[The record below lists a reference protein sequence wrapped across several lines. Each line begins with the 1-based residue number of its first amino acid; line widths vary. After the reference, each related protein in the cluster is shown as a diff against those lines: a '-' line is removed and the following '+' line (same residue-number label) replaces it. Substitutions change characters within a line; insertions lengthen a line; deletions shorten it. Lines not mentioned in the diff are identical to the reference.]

1 MLTKYKL
8 RELIDVTRGMSLPG
22 EYYSETG
29 EYIRLTMG
37 NFNYNGGGFKENT
50 SKTDIYYT
58 GPVREE
64 FILNKGDIITP
75 LTEQAIGLLG
85 TTAMIPES
93 GRYIQSQ
100 DVALISCKQDKIDHL
115 FCYYLISSDIVKK
128 QLSAAAQQTK
138 IRHTSPDKIMDCSVW
153 IPEMKLQQKIG
164 KTLYEID
171 QKIALNTRMNAEL
184 EAMAKQLYDY
194 WFVQFDFPDE
204 NGKPYKSSGGK
215 MVYNPIL
222 KRDIPTG
229 WEVKEISDFAE
240 IKSGYPFKSEN
251 MNEYKGKYKIVT
263 IRNVQ
268 ENNLDLSNI
277 SYTDIIPDN
286 IKSYC
291 ILKEKDILISLTGNV
306 GRTCLVYENGLL
318 LNQRVG
324 LVQPKNSNVPWCYS
338 IFKDKS
344 IRTAVENWANGC
356 AQANVSP
363 LDIERLKI
371 PVPSND
377 ILQYFD
383 KSVKPMIERQI
394 KIAKQNN
401 YLTHL
406 RDSLL
411 PMLMNGQVTI

>member
-50 SKTDIYYT
+50 SKSDIYYT

-93 GRYIQSQ
+93 GKYIQSQ

-215 MVYNPIL
+215 MVYNPTL
-222 KRDIPTG
+222 KREIPAG
-229 WEVKEISDFAE
+229 WEDSILSDIANITMGQSPDGSSYNDVGKGTIFYQGSTDFGIRFPSVRMYTTSPGRFAKKGDILMSVRAPVGDTNIANIDCCIGRGLAALNSKIGSITHLYFILRDLKAKFDKLNAVGTTFGAITKDELFSLPIVK
-240 IKSGYPFKSEN
+240 P
-251 MNEYKGKYKIVT
+251 T
-263 IRNVQ
+263 
-268 ENNLDLSNI
+268 
-277 SYTDIIPDN
+277 DN
-286 IKSYC
+286 I
-291 ILKEKDILISLTGNV
+291 
-306 GRTCLVYENGLL
+306 
-318 LNQRVG
+318 LNQYEEICS
-324 LVQPKNSNVPWCYS
+324 P
-338 IFKDKS
+338 IFDKQLIIGS
-344 IRTAVENWANGC
+344 E
-356 AQANVSP
+356 
-363 LDIERLKI
+363 IER
-371 PVPSND
+371 
-377 ILQYFD
+377 
-383 KSVKPMIERQI
+383 
-394 KIAKQNN
+394 
-401 YLTHL
+401 LTHL

-411 PMLMNGQVTI
+411 PMLMNGQVTVE

>member
-171 QKIALNTRMNAEL
+171 QKIVLNTRMNAEL

-204 NGKPYKSSGGK
+204 NSKPYKSSGGK
-215 MVYNPIL
+215 MVYNPTL
-222 KRDIPTG
+222 KREIPAG
-229 WEVKEISDFAE
+229 WEVRNVFEVSDVLYGFPFDTECFVENPTNKPIVRIRDIIGNSFSAYTTEEVDDIYKLKEGDLIIGMDGNFHMNFWHDNKCYLNQRCVRLRDVSETPLSTIQLYYNIKPVIDHKQKLIQGSTVGHLLDSDIKEFWILCPNLERRAE
-240 IKSGYPFKSEN
+240 IKKCFDSLLYMITGN
-251 MNEYKGKYKIVT
+251 
-263 IRNVQ
+263 IR
-268 ENNLDLSNI
+268 
-277 SYTDIIPDN
+277 
-286 IKSYC
+286 
-291 ILKEKDILISLTGNV
+291 DIL
-306 GRTCLVYENGLL
+306 
-318 LNQRVG
+318 
-324 LVQPKNSNVPWCYS
+324 
-338 IFKDKS
+338 
-344 IRTAVENWANGC
+344 
-356 AQANVSP
+356 
-363 LDIERLKI
+363 
-371 PVPSND
+371 
-377 ILQYFD
+377 
-383 KSVKPMIERQI
+383 
-394 KIAKQNN
+394 

-411 PMLMNGQVTI
+411 PMLMNGQVTVE

>member
-1 MLTKYKL
+1 MEYKVRDLLTIRNGKDHKQLGDGKYPVYGSGGIMRYVDSYLYDKPSIL
-8 RELIDVTRGMSLPG
+8 LPRKGTLDNIQYCDTPFWCVDTTYYTEVNTSLANPYYLYRYLSILNLKGLDSGTALPSMTFDSYYQIKVSLPPI
-22 EYYSETG
+22 EIQNS
-29 EYIRLTMG
+29 IG
-37 NFNYNGGGFKENT
+37 N
-50 SKTDIYYT
+50 
-58 GPVREE
+58 
-64 FILNKGDIITP
+64 L
-75 LTEQAIGLLG
+75 
-85 TTAMIPES
+85 
-93 GRYIQSQ
+93 
-100 DVALISCKQDKIDHL
+100 
-115 FCYYLISSDIVKK
+115 
-128 QLSAAAQQTK
+128 
-138 IRHTSPDKIMDCSVW
+138 
-153 IPEMKLQQKIG
+153 
-164 KTLYEID
+164 LYEID
-171 QKIALNTRMNAEL
+171 QKIALNTRMNVEL

-411 PMLMNGQVTI
+411 PMLMNGQVTVE